1 MKWSDLSFKEKKQ
14 IYDSIKAQNPDTTY
28 LDIKS
33 QFDSIPGYEDGKDN
47 SVAAVYSLPEVT
59 VYPQNKFGDI
69 ARTQGYET
77 AKNWQTVRNATTA
90 GINEFVN
97 DPRTQMVLAAVP
109 MPSGIEVLSDAIN
122 IGKSASKSKQLFYH
136 GSPVRFDKFDAQFI
150 GSAEGGSKAMKG
162 INLWYKSPKNAPK
175 FANIKSPDAPIHLG
189 RSSKPLGGELNPT
202 VYDVVGTDL
211 NLYKTESNRV
221 KGLLQSNLEALKYD
235 GIQTPSQITVF
246 PGSVNKLKIVKK
258 QSIPDFIKNHPEV
271 DEWTQWT
278 TNEEL
283 RNLVESKIPAYE
295 DGGKKVTPPRELG
308 LTPGTSEYYKRQQ
321 QISGKA
327 STVQPEAYITPAGYV
342 KDAINFVEDLSNG
355 DYTGAAVD
363 AALNI
368 IPWGVGKT
376 LKKFKSKVGR
386 LIEGTDEYATS
397 SYAEPFTPTI
407 TKPIKAKR
415 TPSGE
420 RNYNPAKPPKDIE
433 AQAAMLQ
440 DTWYREAVNK
450 NQYSNEILRSVD
462 QALYPDEDTRKLVR
476 EIDKAYN
483 TNYEKAYSD
492 IAYKEITGRKDY
504 VSYGSMGDN
513 IYGKANMKN
522 IQDGFTSSNVDDY
535 SIVLD
540 PSTYMPGTA
549 NHELGHVADGIAGSI
564 KYEAEPGVD
573 YITNPYL
580 RYLADPD
587 NTYTTKELRDAGF
600 HSAARNKRYLLNPT
614 ESKSHMLTLKRA
626 LKDSNKIS
634 KWSDPVDENMILDY
648 FRSGRA
654 NGAVRNQY
662 DLYIDKQR
670 YIDRL
675 NRLVPM
681 EWLLPTIGLGGAEF
695 LREKQNNKSN

>member
-33 QFDSIPGYEDGKDN
+33 QFDSIPEYEDGKN
-47 SVAAVYSLPEVT
+47 RS
-59 VYPQNKFGDI
+59 
-69 ARTQGYET
+69 R
-77 AKNWQTVRNATTA
+77 W
-90 GINEFVN
+90 
-97 DPRTQMVLAAVP
+97 
-109 MPSGIEVLSDAIN
+109 LSDKAYRDSISTLQNSQRFKISKEFKSPTLEELRDDSSVGGN
-122 IGKSASKSKQLFYH
+122 IGNSDGLF
-136 GSPVRFDKFDAQFI
+136 
-150 GSAEGGSKAMKG
+150 
-162 INLWYKSPKNAPK
+162 
-175 FANIKSPDAPIHLG
+175 
-189 RSSKPLGGELNPT
+189 T
-202 VYDVVGTDL
+202 VLDG
-211 NLYKTESNRV
+211 
-221 KGLLQSNLEALKYD
+221 LEALKT
-235 GIQTPSQITVF
+235 TPSITSEQIENATDSQYNSRINRLEPLKQYAKVGSIIGQAALGGGAIVARNAGNAALSSVLQGAGALWDGVEAIQAVNDGDF
-246 PGSVNKLKIVKK
+246 KSVIQNVVPIGAAGVASLKYAPKFKYTNNLVIDAAENIGPIWDLSVNPI
-258 QSIPDFIKNHPEV
+258 I
-271 DEWTQWT
+271 
-278 TNEEL
+278 
-283 RNLVESKIPAYE
+283 ESTKDGKAPAYE
-295 DGGKKVTPPRELG
+295 DGGKKIVPPKELG
-308 LTPGTSEYYKRQQ
+308 LTPGTPEYYKRQQ

-549 NHELGHVADGIAGSI
+549 NHELGHMADGIAGSI

-600 HSAARNKRYLLNPT
+600 HSAARNKRYLLNLT

>member
-33 QFDSIPGYEDGKDN
+33 QFDSIP
-47 SVAAVYSLPEVT
+47 
-59 VYPQNKFGDI
+59 
-69 ARTQGYET
+69 
-77 AKNWQTVRNATTA
+77 
-90 GINEFVN
+90 
-97 DPRTQMVLAAVP
+97 
-109 MPSGIEVLSDAIN
+109 
-122 IGKSASKSKQLFYH
+122 
-136 GSPVRFDKFDAQFI
+136 
-150 GSAEGGSKAMKG
+150 
-162 INLWYKSPKNAPK
+162 
-175 FANIKSPDAPIHLG
+175 
-189 RSSKPLGGELNPT
+189 
-202 VYDVVGTDL
+202 
-211 NLYKTESNRV
+211 
-221 KGLLQSNLEALKYD
+221 
-235 GIQTPSQITVF
+235 
-246 PGSVNKLKIVKK
+246 
-258 QSIPDFIKNHPEV
+258 
-271 DEWTQWT
+271 
-278 TNEEL
+278 
-283 RNLVESKIPAYE
+283 AYE
-295 DGGKKVTPPRELG
+295 DGGKKIMPPKELG
-308 LTPGTSEYYKRQQ
+308 LTPGTPEYYKRQQ

-363 AALNI
+363 ATLNI

-386 LIEGTDEYATS
+386 LIEGTDEYTAS

-407 TKPIKAKR
+407 TKPTKVKR

-476 EIDKAYN
+476 EIDKA
-483 TNYEKAYSD
+483 
-492 IAYKEITGRKDY
+492 
-504 VSYGSMGDN
+504 
-513 IYGKANMKN
+513 
-522 IQDGFTSSNVDDY
+522 
-535 SIVLD
+535 
-540 PSTYMPGTA
+540 
-549 NHELGHVADGIAGSI
+549 
-564 KYEAEPGVD
+564 
-573 YITNPYL
+573 
-580 RYLADPD
+580 
-587 NTYTTKELRDAGF
+587 YTTKELRDAGF

>member
-33 QFDSIPGYEDGKDN
+33 QFDSIP
-47 SVAAVYSLPEVT
+47 
-59 VYPQNKFGDI
+59 
-69 ARTQGYET
+69 
-77 AKNWQTVRNATTA
+77 
-90 GINEFVN
+90 
-97 DPRTQMVLAAVP
+97 
-109 MPSGIEVLSDAIN
+109 
-122 IGKSASKSKQLFYH
+122 
-136 GSPVRFDKFDAQFI
+136 
-150 GSAEGGSKAMKG
+150 
-162 INLWYKSPKNAPK
+162 
-175 FANIKSPDAPIHLG
+175 
-189 RSSKPLGGELNPT
+189 
-202 VYDVVGTDL
+202 
-211 NLYKTESNRV
+211 
-221 KGLLQSNLEALKYD
+221 
-235 GIQTPSQITVF
+235 
-246 PGSVNKLKIVKK
+246 
-258 QSIPDFIKNHPEV
+258 
-271 DEWTQWT
+271 
-278 TNEEL
+278 
-283 RNLVESKIPAYE
+283 AYE
-295 DGGKKVTPPRELG
+295 DGGKRIVDYVNSNNVNFVNRLKNPFRQTINDWETQYINKYVPNVNDKFELVYNSKATHKLSAWEGEEGRGLIVPNVQEINGKLVDFTRPPYNDREALRQAFKTGDFVETDTYNDAEWYTQNYKKYYPSFEDGGKKIMPPKELG
-308 LTPGTSEYYKRQQ
+308 LTPGTPEYYKRQQ

-407 TKPIKAKR
+407 TKPTKVKR

-549 NHELGHVADGIAGSI
+549 NHELGHIADGIAGSI

-580 RYLADPD
+580 RYLADPS

-600 HSAARNKRYLLNPT
+600 HSAAKNKRYLLNPT

-648 FRSGRA
+648 FRSGKA

>member
-33 QFDSIPGYEDGKDN
+33 QFDSIPAYEDGKN
-47 SVAAVYSLPEVT
+47 RS
-59 VYPQNKFGDI
+59 
-69 ARTQGYET
+69 R
-77 AKNWQTVRNATTA
+77 W
-90 GINEFVN
+90 
-97 DPRTQMVLAAVP
+97 
-109 MPSGIEVLSDAIN
+109 LSDKAYRDSISTLQNSQRFKISKEFKSPTLEELRDDSSVGGN
-122 IGKSASKSKQLFYH
+122 IGNSDGLF
-136 GSPVRFDKFDAQFI
+136 
-150 GSAEGGSKAMKG
+150 
-162 INLWYKSPKNAPK
+162 
-175 FANIKSPDAPIHLG
+175 
-189 RSSKPLGGELNPT
+189 T
-202 VYDVVGTDL
+202 VLDG
-211 NLYKTESNRV
+211 
-221 KGLLQSNLEALKYD
+221 LEALKT
-235 GIQTPSQITVF
+235 TPSITSEQIENATDSQYNSRINRLEPLKQYAKVGSIIGQAALGGGAIVARNAGNAALSSVLQGAGALWDGVEAIQAVNDGDF
-246 PGSVNKLKIVKK
+246 KSVIQNVVPIGAAGVASLKYAPKFKYTNNLVIDAAENIGPIWDLSVNPI
-258 QSIPDFIKNHPEV
+258 I
-271 DEWTQWT
+271 
-278 TNEEL
+278 
-283 RNLVESKIPAYE
+283 ESTKDGKAPAYE
-295 DGGKKVTPPRELG
+295 DGGKKIMPPKELG
-308 LTPGTSEYYKRQQ
+308 LTPGTPEYYKRQQ

-407 TKPIKAKR
+407 TKPTKVKR

-549 NHELGHVADGIAGSI
+549 NHELGHIADGIAGSI

-580 RYLADPD
+580 RYLADPS

-600 HSAARNKRYLLNPT
+600 HSAAKNKRYLLNPT

>member
-1 MKWSDLSFKEKKQ
+1 MKWSDLTLKERKQ
-14 IYDSIKAQNPDTTY
+14 IYDAVRAENPNASY
-28 LDIKS
+28 FDIKS
-33 QFDSIPGYEDGKDN
+33 QFDLIPEYEDGKN
-47 SVAAVYSLPEVT
+47 RS
-59 VYPQNKFGDI
+59 
-69 ARTQGYET
+69 R
-77 AKNWQTVRNATTA
+77 W
-90 GINEFVN
+90 
-97 DPRTQMVLAAVP
+97 
-109 MPSGIEVLSDAIN
+109 LSDKAYRDSISTLQNSQRFKISKEFKSPTLEELRDDSSVGGN
-122 IGKSASKSKQLFYH
+122 IGNSDGLF
-136 GSPVRFDKFDAQFI
+136 
-150 GSAEGGSKAMKG
+150 
-162 INLWYKSPKNAPK
+162 
-175 FANIKSPDAPIHLG
+175 
-189 RSSKPLGGELNPT
+189 T
-202 VYDVVGTDL
+202 VLDG
-211 NLYKTESNRV
+211 
-221 KGLLQSNLEALKYD
+221 LEALKT
-235 GIQTPSQITVF
+235 TPSITSEQIENATDSQYNSRINRLEPLKQYAKVGSIIGQAALGGGAIVARNAGNAALSSVLQGAGALWDGVEAIQAVNDGDF
-246 PGSVNKLKIVKK
+246 KSVIQNVVPIGAAGVASLKYAPKFKYTNNLVIDAAENIGPIWDLSVNPI
-258 QSIPDFIKNHPEV
+258 I
-271 DEWTQWT
+271 
-278 TNEEL
+278 
-283 RNLVESKIPAYE
+283 ESTKDGKAPAYE
-295 DGGKKVTPPRELG
+295 DGGKKIMPPKELG
-308 LTPGTSEYYKRQQ
+308 LTPGTPEYYKRQQ

-450 NQYSNEILRSVD
+450 SQYSNEILRSVD

-549 NHELGHVADGIAGSI
+549 NHELGHIADGIAGSI

-600 HSAARNKRYLLNPT
+600 HSAAKNKRYLLNPT

>member
-33 QFDSIPGYEDGKDN
+33 QFDSIP
-47 SVAAVYSLPEVT
+47 
-59 VYPQNKFGDI
+59 
-69 ARTQGYET
+69 
-77 AKNWQTVRNATTA
+77 
-90 GINEFVN
+90 
-97 DPRTQMVLAAVP
+97 
-109 MPSGIEVLSDAIN
+109 
-122 IGKSASKSKQLFYH
+122 
-136 GSPVRFDKFDAQFI
+136 
-150 GSAEGGSKAMKG
+150 
-162 INLWYKSPKNAPK
+162 
-175 FANIKSPDAPIHLG
+175 
-189 RSSKPLGGELNPT
+189 
-202 VYDVVGTDL
+202 
-211 NLYKTESNRV
+211 
-221 KGLLQSNLEALKYD
+221 
-235 GIQTPSQITVF
+235 
-246 PGSVNKLKIVKK
+246 
-258 QSIPDFIKNHPEV
+258 
-271 DEWTQWT
+271 
-278 TNEEL
+278 
-283 RNLVESKIPAYE
+283 AYE
-295 DGGKKVTPPRELG
+295 DGGKKIMPPKELG
-308 LTPGTSEYYKRQQ
+308 LTPGTPEYYKRQQ

-397 SYAEPFTPTI
+397 SY
-407 TKPIKAKR
+407 
-415 TPSGE
+415 
-420 RNYNPAKPPKDIE
+420 
-433 AQAAMLQ
+433 
-440 DTWYREAVNK
+440 
-450 NQYSNEILRSVD
+450 
-462 QALYPDEDTRKLVR
+462 
-476 EIDKAYN
+476 
-483 TNYEKAYSD
+483 
-492 IAYKEITGRKDY
+492 
-504 VSYGSMGDN
+504 
-513 IYGKANMKN
+513 
-522 IQDGFTSSNVDDY
+522 
-535 SIVLD
+535 
-540 PSTYMPGTA
+540 
-549 NHELGHVADGIAGSI
+549 
-564 KYEAEPGVD
+564 
-573 YITNPYL
+573 
-580 RYLADPD
+580 ADPD

>member
-33 QFDSIPGYEDGKDN
+33 QFDSIPEYEDGKN
-47 SVAAVYSLPEVT
+47 RS
-59 VYPQNKFGDI
+59 
-69 ARTQGYET
+69 R
-77 AKNWQTVRNATTA
+77 W
-90 GINEFVN
+90 
-97 DPRTQMVLAAVP
+97 
-109 MPSGIEVLSDAIN
+109 LSDKAYRDSISTLQNSQRFKISKEFKSPTLEELRDDSSVGGN
-122 IGKSASKSKQLFYH
+122 IGNSDGLF
-136 GSPVRFDKFDAQFI
+136 
-150 GSAEGGSKAMKG
+150 
-162 INLWYKSPKNAPK
+162 
-175 FANIKSPDAPIHLG
+175 
-189 RSSKPLGGELNPT
+189 T
-202 VYDVVGTDL
+202 VLDG
-211 NLYKTESNRV
+211 
-221 KGLLQSNLEALKYD
+221 LEALKT
-235 GIQTPSQITVF
+235 TPSI
-246 PGSVNKLKIVKK
+246 
-258 QSIPDFIKNHPEV
+258 
-271 DEWTQWT
+271 
-278 TNEEL
+278 
-283 RNLVESKIPAYE
+283 
-295 DGGKKVTPPRELG
+295 
-308 LTPGTSEYYKRQQ
+308 TSE
-321 QISGKA
+321 QIENATDSQYN
-327 STVQPEAYITPAGYV
+327 SR
-342 KDAINFVEDLSNG
+342 INRLE
-355 DYTGAAVD
+355 
-363 AALNI
+363 
-368 IPWGVGKT
+368 P
-376 LKKFKSKVGR
+376 LKQYAKVGR

-407 TKPIKAKR
+407 TKPTKVKR

-540 PSTYMPGTA
+540 PSTYIPGTA
-549 NHELGHVADGIAGSI
+549 NHELGHIADGIAGSI

-580 RYLADPD
+580 RYLADPS

-600 HSAARNKRYLLNPT
+600 HSAAKNKRYLLNPT

-648 FRSGRA
+648 FRSGKA

>member
-97 DPRTQMVLAAVP
+97 DPRTQMALAAVP

-175 FANIKSPDAPIHLG
+175 FANIKSPDAPIHFG
-189 RSSKPLGGELNPT
+189 RSSKP
-202 VYDVVGTDL
+202 
-211 NLYKTESNRV
+211 
-221 KGLLQSNLEALKYD
+221 
-235 GIQTPSQITVF
+235 
-246 PGSVNKLKIVKK
+246 
-258 QSIPDFIKNHPEV
+258 
-271 DEWTQWT
+271 
-278 TNEEL
+278 
-283 RNLVESKIPAYE
+283 
-295 DGGKKVTPPRELG
+295 
-308 LTPGTSEYYKRQQ
+308 
-321 QISGKA
+321 
-327 STVQPEAYITPAGYV
+327 
-342 KDAINFVEDLSNG
+342 
-355 DYTGAAVD
+355 
-363 AALNI
+363 
-368 IPWGVGKT
+368 
-376 LKKFKSKVGR
+376 
-386 LIEGTDEYATS
+386 
-397 SYAEPFTPTI
+397 
-407 TKPIKAKR
+407 
-415 TPSGE
+415 
-420 RNYNPAKPPKDIE
+420 
-433 AQAAMLQ
+433 
-440 DTWYREAVNK
+440 
-450 NQYSNEILRSVD
+450 
-462 QALYPDEDTRKLVR
+462 LVR

-540 PSTYMPGTA
+540 PSTYMPSTA
-549 NHELGHVADGIAGSI
+549 NHELGHMADGIAGSI

>member
-33 QFDSIPGYEDGKDN
+33 QFDSIP
-47 SVAAVYSLPEVT
+47 
-59 VYPQNKFGDI
+59 
-69 ARTQGYET
+69 
-77 AKNWQTVRNATTA
+77 
-90 GINEFVN
+90 
-97 DPRTQMVLAAVP
+97 
-109 MPSGIEVLSDAIN
+109 
-122 IGKSASKSKQLFYH
+122 
-136 GSPVRFDKFDAQFI
+136 
-150 GSAEGGSKAMKG
+150 
-162 INLWYKSPKNAPK
+162 
-175 FANIKSPDAPIHLG
+175 
-189 RSSKPLGGELNPT
+189 
-202 VYDVVGTDL
+202 
-211 NLYKTESNRV
+211 
-221 KGLLQSNLEALKYD
+221 
-235 GIQTPSQITVF
+235 
-246 PGSVNKLKIVKK
+246 
-258 QSIPDFIKNHPEV
+258 
-271 DEWTQWT
+271 
-278 TNEEL
+278 
-283 RNLVESKIPAYE
+283 AYE
-295 DGGKKVTPPRELG
+295 DGGKKIMPPKELG
-308 LTPGTSEYYKRQQ
+308 LTPGTPEYYKRQQ

-368 IPWGVGKT
+368 IP
-376 LKKFKSKVGR
+376 F
-386 LIEGTDEYATS
+386 
-397 SYAEPFTPTI
+397 
-407 TKPIKAKR
+407 KAKR

-549 NHELGHVADGIAGSI
+549 NHELGHM
-564 KYEAEPGVD
+564 
-573 YITNPYL
+573 
-580 RYLADPD
+580 ADPD

-600 HSAARNKRYLLNPT
+600 HSAAKNKRYLLNPT

>member
-33 QFDSIPGYEDGKDN
+33 QFDSIP
-47 SVAAVYSLPEVT
+47 
-59 VYPQNKFGDI
+59 
-69 ARTQGYET
+69 
-77 AKNWQTVRNATTA
+77 
-90 GINEFVN
+90 
-97 DPRTQMVLAAVP
+97 
-109 MPSGIEVLSDAIN
+109 
-122 IGKSASKSKQLFYH
+122 
-136 GSPVRFDKFDAQFI
+136 
-150 GSAEGGSKAMKG
+150 
-162 INLWYKSPKNAPK
+162 
-175 FANIKSPDAPIHLG
+175 
-189 RSSKPLGGELNPT
+189 
-202 VYDVVGTDL
+202 
-211 NLYKTESNRV
+211 
-221 KGLLQSNLEALKYD
+221 
-235 GIQTPSQITVF
+235 
-246 PGSVNKLKIVKK
+246 
-258 QSIPDFIKNHPEV
+258 
-271 DEWTQWT
+271 
-278 TNEEL
+278 
-283 RNLVESKIPAYE
+283 AYE
-295 DGGKKVTPPRELG
+295 DGGKKIMPPKELG
-308 LTPGTSEYYKRQQ
+308 LTPGTPEYYKRQQ

-483 TNYEKAYSD
+483 TNYE
-492 IAYKEITGRKDY
+492 
-504 VSYGSMGDN
+504 
-513 IYGKANMKN
+513 
-522 IQDGFTSSNVDDY
+522 
-535 SIVLD
+535 
-540 PSTYMPGTA
+540 STYMPGTA
-549 NHELGHVADGIAGSI
+549 NHELGHMADGIAGSI

>member
-1 MKWSDLSFKEKKQ
+1 MKWSDLSFEEKKQ

-33 QFDSIPGYEDGKDN
+33 QFDSIP
-47 SVAAVYSLPEVT
+47 
-59 VYPQNKFGDI
+59 
-69 ARTQGYET
+69 
-77 AKNWQTVRNATTA
+77 
-90 GINEFVN
+90 
-97 DPRTQMVLAAVP
+97 
-109 MPSGIEVLSDAIN
+109 
-122 IGKSASKSKQLFYH
+122 
-136 GSPVRFDKFDAQFI
+136 
-150 GSAEGGSKAMKG
+150 
-162 INLWYKSPKNAPK
+162 
-175 FANIKSPDAPIHLG
+175 
-189 RSSKPLGGELNPT
+189 
-202 VYDVVGTDL
+202 
-211 NLYKTESNRV
+211 
-221 KGLLQSNLEALKYD
+221 
-235 GIQTPSQITVF
+235 
-246 PGSVNKLKIVKK
+246 
-258 QSIPDFIKNHPEV
+258 
-271 DEWTQWT
+271 
-278 TNEEL
+278 
-283 RNLVESKIPAYE
+283 AYE
-295 DGGKKVTPPRELG
+295 DGGKKIMPPKELG
-308 LTPGTSEYYKRQQ
+308 LTPGTPEYYKRQQ

-386 LIEGTDEYATS
+386 LI
-397 SYAEPFTPTI
+397 
-407 TKPIKAKR
+407 
-415 TPSGE
+415 
-420 RNYNPAKPPKDIE
+420 
-433 AQAAMLQ
+433 
-440 DTWYREAVNK
+440 
-450 NQYSNEILRSVD
+450 
-462 QALYPDEDTRKLVR
+462 
-476 EIDKAYN
+476 
-483 TNYEKAYSD
+483 
-492 IAYKEITGRKDY
+492 
-504 VSYGSMGDN
+504 
-513 IYGKANMKN
+513 
-522 IQDGFTSSNVDDY
+522 
-535 SIVLD
+535 
-540 PSTYMPGTA
+540 
-549 NHELGHVADGIAGSI
+549 DGIAGSI

-580 RYLADPD
+580 RYLADPG

-600 HSAARNKRYLLNPT
+600 HSAAKNKRYLLNPT

-648 FRSGRA
+648 FRSGKA

>member
-1 MKWSDLSFKEKKQ
+1 MKWSDLSFKERKQ

-28 LDIKS
+28 FDIKH
-33 QFDSIPGYEDGKDN
+33 QFDS
-47 SVAAVYSLPEVT
+47 
-59 VYPQNKFGDI
+59 
-69 ARTQGYET
+69 
-77 AKNWQTVRNATTA
+77 
-90 GINEFVN
+90 
-97 DPRTQMVLAAVP
+97 
-109 MPSGIEVLSDAIN
+109 
-122 IGKSASKSKQLFYH
+122 
-136 GSPVRFDKFDAQFI
+136 
-150 GSAEGGSKAMKG
+150 
-162 INLWYKSPKNAPK
+162 
-175 FANIKSPDAPIHLG
+175 
-189 RSSKPLGGELNPT
+189 
-202 VYDVVGTDL
+202 
-211 NLYKTESNRV
+211 
-221 KGLLQSNLEALKYD
+221 
-235 GIQTPSQITVF
+235 
-246 PGSVNKLKIVKK
+246 
-258 QSIPDFIKNHPEV
+258 
-271 DEWTQWT
+271 
-278 TNEEL
+278 
-283 RNLVESKIPAYE
+283 IPAYE
-295 DGGKKVTPPRELG
+295 DGGKKIMPPKELG
-308 LTPGTSEYYKRQQ
+308 LTPGTPEYYKRQQ

-483 TNYEKAYSD
+483 TK
-492 IAYKEITGRKDY
+492 
-504 VSYGSMGDN
+504 
-513 IYGKANMKN
+513 
-522 IQDGFTSSNVDDY
+522 
-535 SIVLD
+535 
-540 PSTYMPGTA
+540 
-549 NHELGHVADGIAGSI
+549 
-564 KYEAEPGVD
+564 
-573 YITNPYL
+573 
-580 RYLADPD
+580 
-587 NTYTTKELRDAGF
+587 
-600 HSAARNKRYLLNPT
+600 
-614 ESKSHMLTLKRA
+614 SKSHMLTLKRA

>member
-33 QFDSIPGYEDGKDN
+33 QFDSIPAYEDGIMLTNTDKGYVDWKSKLASN
-47 SVAAVYSLPEVT
+47 LKNETYGYDLYGAYKSGAQQQLEDDGYYHLPTRDPKTNKILKYPSHKTFWLGITEDIKQGY
-59 VYPQNKFGDI
+59 YPQVKDG
-69 ARTQGYET
+69 RTY
-77 AKNWQTVRNATTA
+77 TV
-90 GINEFVN
+90 
-97 DPRTQMVLAAVP
+97 
-109 MPSGIEVLSDAIN
+109 
-122 IGKSASKSKQLFYH
+122 
-136 GSPVRFDKFDAQFI
+136 PV
-150 GSAEGGSKAMKG
+150 
-162 INLWYKSPKNAPK
+162 
-175 FANIKSPDAPIHLG
+175 
-189 RSSKPLGGELNPT
+189 
-202 VYDVVGTDL
+202 
-211 NLYKTESNRV
+211 
-221 KGLLQSNLEALKYD
+221 
-235 GIQTPSQITVF
+235 
-246 PGSVNKLKIVKK
+246 
-258 QSIPDFIKNHPEV
+258 
-271 DEWTQWT
+271 
-278 TNEEL
+278 
-283 RNLVESKIPAYE
+283 YE
-295 DGGKKVTPPRELG
+295 DGGKKIVPPKELG
-308 LTPGTSEYYKRQQ
+308 LTPGTPEYYKRQQ

-327 STVQPEAYITPAGYV
+327 ELVQPEAYITPAGYV
-342 KDAINFVEDLSNG
+342 KDAINFVEDLSTG

-462 QALYPDEDTRKLVR
+462 QALYPDDNTRKLVR

-492 IAYKEITGRKDY
+492 IAYKEISGRKDY

-600 HSAARNKRYLLNPT
+600 HSAAKNKRYLLNPT

>member
-1 MKWSDLSFKEKKQ
+1 MKWSDLSFKERKQ

-28 LDIKS
+28 FDIKH
-33 QFDSIPGYEDGKDN
+33 QFDS
-47 SVAAVYSLPEVT
+47 
-59 VYPQNKFGDI
+59 
-69 ARTQGYET
+69 
-77 AKNWQTVRNATTA
+77 
-90 GINEFVN
+90 
-97 DPRTQMVLAAVP
+97 
-109 MPSGIEVLSDAIN
+109 
-122 IGKSASKSKQLFYH
+122 
-136 GSPVRFDKFDAQFI
+136 
-150 GSAEGGSKAMKG
+150 
-162 INLWYKSPKNAPK
+162 
-175 FANIKSPDAPIHLG
+175 
-189 RSSKPLGGELNPT
+189 
-202 VYDVVGTDL
+202 
-211 NLYKTESNRV
+211 
-221 KGLLQSNLEALKYD
+221 
-235 GIQTPSQITVF
+235 
-246 PGSVNKLKIVKK
+246 
-258 QSIPDFIKNHPEV
+258 
-271 DEWTQWT
+271 
-278 TNEEL
+278 
-283 RNLVESKIPAYE
+283 IPAYE
-295 DGGKKVTPPRELG
+295 DGGKKIVPPRELG
-308 LTPGTSEYYKRQQ
+308 LTPGTPEYYKRQQ

-513 IYGKANMKN
+513 IYDKANMKN

-549 NHELGHVADGIAGSI
+549 NHELGHIADGIAGSI

>member
-33 QFDSIPGYEDGKDN
+33 QFDSIP
-47 SVAAVYSLPEVT
+47 
-59 VYPQNKFGDI
+59 
-69 ARTQGYET
+69 
-77 AKNWQTVRNATTA
+77 
-90 GINEFVN
+90 
-97 DPRTQMVLAAVP
+97 
-109 MPSGIEVLSDAIN
+109 
-122 IGKSASKSKQLFYH
+122 
-136 GSPVRFDKFDAQFI
+136 
-150 GSAEGGSKAMKG
+150 
-162 INLWYKSPKNAPK
+162 
-175 FANIKSPDAPIHLG
+175 
-189 RSSKPLGGELNPT
+189 
-202 VYDVVGTDL
+202 
-211 NLYKTESNRV
+211 
-221 KGLLQSNLEALKYD
+221 
-235 GIQTPSQITVF
+235 
-246 PGSVNKLKIVKK
+246 
-258 QSIPDFIKNHPEV
+258 
-271 DEWTQWT
+271 
-278 TNEEL
+278 
-283 RNLVESKIPAYE
+283 AYE
-295 DGGKKVTPPRELG
+295 DGGKKIMPPKELG
-308 LTPGTSEYYKRQQ
+308 LTPGTPEYYKRQQ

-386 LIEGTDEYATS
+386 LIEGTD
-397 SYAEPFTPTI
+397 
-407 TKPIKAKR
+407 
-415 TPSGE
+415 
-420 RNYNPAKPPKDIE
+420 
-433 AQAAMLQ
+433 
-440 DTWYREAVNK
+440 
-450 NQYSNEILRSVD
+450 
-462 QALYPDEDTRKLVR
+462 
-476 EIDKAYN
+476 
-483 TNYEKAYSD
+483 YEKAYSD

-540 PSTYMPGTA
+540 PSTYIPGTA
-549 NHELGHVADGIAGSI
+549 NHELGHIADGIAGSI

-580 RYLADPD
+580 RY
-587 NTYTTKELRDAGF
+587 
-600 HSAARNKRYLLNPT
+600 
-614 ESKSHMLTLKRA
+614 
-626 LKDSNKIS
+626 
-634 KWSDPVDENMILDY
+634 VDENMILDY
-648 FRSGRA
+648 FRSGKA

>member
-1 MKWSDLSFKEKKQ
+1 MKWSGLSFKEKKQ

-33 QFDSIPGYEDGKDN
+33 QFDSIP
-47 SVAAVYSLPEVT
+47 
-59 VYPQNKFGDI
+59 
-69 ARTQGYET
+69 
-77 AKNWQTVRNATTA
+77 
-90 GINEFVN
+90 
-97 DPRTQMVLAAVP
+97 
-109 MPSGIEVLSDAIN
+109 
-122 IGKSASKSKQLFYH
+122 
-136 GSPVRFDKFDAQFI
+136 
-150 GSAEGGSKAMKG
+150 
-162 INLWYKSPKNAPK
+162 
-175 FANIKSPDAPIHLG
+175 
-189 RSSKPLGGELNPT
+189 
-202 VYDVVGTDL
+202 
-211 NLYKTESNRV
+211 
-221 KGLLQSNLEALKYD
+221 
-235 GIQTPSQITVF
+235 
-246 PGSVNKLKIVKK
+246 
-258 QSIPDFIKNHPEV
+258 
-271 DEWTQWT
+271 
-278 TNEEL
+278 
-283 RNLVESKIPAYE
+283 AYE
-295 DGGKKVTPPRELG
+295 DGGKKIMPPKELG
-308 LTPGTSEYYKRQQ
+308 LTPGTPEYYKRQQ

-549 NHELGHVADGIAGSI
+549 NHELGHMADGIAGSI

-600 HSAARNKRYLLNPT
+600 HSAAK
-614 ESKSHMLTLKRA
+614 
-626 LKDSNKIS
+626 
-634 KWSDPVDENMILDY
+634 NMILDY